1 MALTT
6 TAVIAT
12 QCLAIVKLNRAWS
25 IQPWARLADLPEV
38 AVEVPAR

>member
-12 QCLAIVKLNRAWS
+12 QCLAIVKLNPALPIR
-25 IQPWARLADLPEV
+25 PRARLGDLPEV
-38 AVEVPAR
+38 AVEAHAG